1 VRSLP
6 GKNSGLHEA
15 LAAGPKEG
23 GSSES
28 EDIEMKVRVVPSP
41 KLSAKREKEFTVEL
55 QQGAQYFRL
64 DYTGAKSECQWY
76 AKMFRVALK
85 KSVAEESR
93 PVARKP
99 RSKRSDIE
107 TAIPT
112 IIGKASA

>member
-1 VRSLP
+1 MAVRSLS
-6 GKNSGLHEA
+6 GENSGLHEA
-15 LAAGPKEG
+15 LAAGPEEG
-23 GSSES
+23 SSSES

-41 KLSAKREKEFTVEL
+41 KSSKEFTVEL

-85 KSVAEESR
+85 KSSAEDSR
-93 PVARKP
+93 PVTRKP